1 MPQVPHLARGCGGG
15 LPVRRLALLTHVA
28 QSLDSRYPDAR
39 DPDSHDPDSHDP
51 DSHDPDSRDPD
62 SHHPDSD
69 GRAGQAYEI
78 VRPWPGCY

>member
-39 DPDSHDPDSHDP
+39 DPDSR
-51 DSHDPDSRDPD
+51 DPDSRDPD

-78 VRPWPGCY
+78 VRPWPGYY

>member
-39 DPDSHDPDSHDP
+39 DPDSHDPDS
-51 DSHDPDSRDPD
+51 RDPD